1 MICRVLATRRSASF
15 CRPAR
20 RLTAFQYS
28 SSPGAPNGQKDHYYD
43 RRDRLGKVD
52 DDFGD
57 EASFTR
63 FSQNIMAK
71 KEETHRIEWTTQDN
85 FLTVFYDGGCSLC
98 RTEINF
104 YKRLQQKQLDPALGD
119 TQHKDFIDFYNIYEK
134 PVHPELIR
142 RNISYV
148 DTQKRIHALTADGE
162 IIHGFST
169 FLEIWKRLPYWK
181 YLYVVCSIQ
190 PVPFIG
196 EKVYSFWAKRRY
208 DKRKNDI
215 EKDSKCAL

>member
-1 MICRVLATRRSASF
+1 MIRRVLATRIRASH
-15 CRPAR
+15 CLPAR
-20 RLTAFQYS
+20 RVAAFQYS
-28 SSPGAPNGQKDHYYD
+28 SSPGPPNGQKDRYYD
-43 RRDRLGKVD
+43 RRDGLKLD

-57 EASFTR
+57 EASFSR

-71 KEETHRIEWTTQDN
+71 REDTRRVEWTTQEN

-98 RTEINF
+98 RREINF
-104 YKRLQQKQLDPALGD
+104 YKRLQQKQLGSALGD
-119 TQHKDFIDFYNIYEK
+119 TQHKDFIDFYNIYKK

-162 IIHGFST
+162 IINGFST

-181 YLYVVCSIQ
+181 YLYVMCSIQ

-196 EKVYSFWAKRRY
+196 EKLYSFWAKRRY
-208 DKRKNDI
+208 EKRRDEV